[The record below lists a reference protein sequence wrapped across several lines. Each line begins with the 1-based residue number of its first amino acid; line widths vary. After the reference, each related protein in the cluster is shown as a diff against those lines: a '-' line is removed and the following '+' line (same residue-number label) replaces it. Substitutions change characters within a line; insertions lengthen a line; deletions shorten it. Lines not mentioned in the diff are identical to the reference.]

1 MMTKFQMESQ
11 NTKGIS
17 ILGSTGSIGKQALQ
31 VISEYPE
38 LFKLKVLSAHS
49 SIDLLIAQALE
60 YEPEMVFIAKATLQS
75 ALKSALAST
84 SIRVLNTE
92 EELYDTFHQED
103 LNMVL
108 LAIVGFAGLKP
119 ALKVIEAS
127 KDLAIANKESL
138 VVGGHVLM
146 DLVKQKKA
154 NLLPVDSE
162 HSAIFQCLQ
171 GEKSES
177 VEKVILTASGGPFF
191 DWSADE
197 MKNISLK
204 QALKHPTWQ
213 MGHKITID
221 SASMMNKG
229 LEVIEAKW
237 LFDLAPQQIDVVVHP
252 QSLVHSM
259 VQFRDGSVKAQM
271 SPPDMRGPIQYA
283 LFYPNRK
290 QASLTRFNFSEALS
304 LSFKPVDMKKF
315 RNLALAFE
323 ALEKGGNIPA
333 ILNAANEA
341 AVEAVLHNQLP
352 FYRIS
357 EVVENMMNKMSFIP
371 LPNLDDLEYTHYE
384 TIAKSKEL
392 IKRKN

>member
-1 MMTKFQMESQ
+1 MHMENQ
-11 NTKGIS
+11 AVKGIT
-17 ILGSTGSIGKQALQ
+17 ILGSTGSIGTQALQ

-38 LFKLKVLSAHS
+38 LFKLKALSAHS
-49 SIDLLIAQALE
+49 SINLLIEQALKHQ
-60 YEPEMVFIAKATLQS
+60 PEMVFIAEEKLQN
-75 ALKSALAST
+75 ALKEALAHT
-84 SIRVLNTE
+84 AIQVLNTE

-103 LNMVL
+103 LSMVL

-119 ALKVIEAS
+119 ALKTMEAS

-138 VVGGHVLM
+138 VVGGHILM
-146 DLVKQKKA
+146 DLVKQNKA
-154 NLLPVDSE
+154 QLLPVDSE

-171 GEKSES
+171 GEQSES
-177 VEKVILTASGGPFF
+177 VEKIILTASGGPFF
-191 DWSADE
+191 DWPAEE
-197 MKNISLK
+197 MKNITLK
-204 QALKHPTWQ
+204 QALKHPTWE

-237 LFDLAPQQIDVVVHP
+237 LFDLSPQQIDVVAHP

-259 VQFRDGSVKAQM
+259 VQFTDGSVKAQM

-283 LFYPNRK
+283 MFYPNRK
-290 QASLTRFNFSEALS
+290 QAGLTRFNFSEALS

-341 AVEAVLHNQLP
+341 AVEAVLQNQLP

-357 EVVENMMNKMSFIP
+357 EVVENMMNTMSFIDA
-371 LPNLDDLEYTHYE
+371 PNWNDLENTHFE